1 MNGNLYVSMIVAM
14 GRNHEIGRDNDLMW
28 HLPVDMKFFKNT
40 TLHHPVIMGRKN
52 WDSIP
57 LRFRPL
63 SDRPNVVL
71 TSQADYAAEGAVV
84 VHSLEEAFQWCSAN
98 GFEKAFVIGG
108 AQVYDL
114 ALQSGVVDEMYI
126 TRVDAEFADA
136 HAFFPKFNEAD
147 WEEAVLGKHEADD
160 KHAYSFEFCLLKK
173 R

>member
-1 MNGNLYVSMIVAM
+1 MHGNLYVSMIVAM
-14 GRNHEIGRDNDLMW
+14 GRHHEIGRNNDLMW
-28 HLPVDMKFFKNT
+28 HLPVDMRFFKNT

-71 TSQADYAAEGAVV
+71 TSQTDFAAEGAVV
-84 VHSLEEAFQWCSAN
+84 VHSLEEAFQWCTAN

-136 HAFFPKFNEAD
+136 HAFFPKFNAAEWD
-147 WEEAVLGKHEADD
+147 EAVLGNHEADD
-160 KHAYSFEFCLLKK
+160 KHAYSFEFYLLKK